1 MSHRSSQKLLFAAIL
16 AVCAVLAAVIFAMY
30 PSGFSAHSRQ
40 QQMPYLT
47 GVSLAGAEF
56 GPEIPNGEKR
66 GKFGKEYT
74 YPIAELTP
82 GYVSPKYFLGKGMN
96 TFRLPIRW
104 ERLQHALGEPLDE
117 KEVARLLLTVK
128 KLQEL
133 GAWVIVD
140 LHNYARYE
148 ETPIGTEKVPTSTLA
163 DVWKRMAVH
172 FKDSPRV
179 IFGLMNEPYDI
190 ESKVWA
196 EAANL
201 AIAAIRETGAR
212 NLIFVGGNTFSGTMH
227 WYDHG
232 NAETMLTIKD
242 PLDRIVFEGHLYL
255 DAGSAGQSDYCIG
268 PQIGVKRVEP
278 FLRWLKENNKV
289 GFVGEFGG
297 GANPRCVTAIAEL
310 AALLGKNR
318 DIILG
323 WAYWAAGPWWP
334 DEYFSSIEPKDGQDA
349 PQLKALMPHIVQ
361 AAGPTI
367 PPSPKEAN

>member
-1 MSHRSSQKLLFAAIL
+1 MSQPPSKKVLLAALLVLGGVL
-16 AVCAVLAAVIFAMY
+16 AVVTVAVF
-30 PSGFSAHSRQ
+30 PNGFSAYSKQ

-56 GPEIPNGEKR
+56 GPAIPSGEER
-66 GKFGKEYT
+66 GLFGKEYT

-82 GYVSPKYFLGKGMN
+82 GYESPQYFFDKGMN

-117 KEVARLLLTVK
+117 EELERLLLTVK
-128 KLQEL
+128 KLEEL
-133 GAWVIVD
+133 GAWVIID

-148 ETPIGTEKVPTSTLA
+148 EKPIGTKDVPAPALA
-163 DVWKRMAVH
+163 DVWKRLAEH
-172 FKDSPRV
+172 FKDSPRI

-190 ESKVWA
+190 DSKVWA
-196 EAANL
+196 ETANL
-201 AIAAIRETGAR
+201 AIAAIRETGAS

-227 WYDHG
+227 WNNHG
-232 NAETMLTIKD
+232 NAEAMLTVED
-242 PLDRIVFEGHLYL
+242 PLDRIVFEGHLYF
-255 DAGSAGQSDYCIG
+255 DEGSAGQSEECISSEV
-268 PQIGVKRVEP
+268 GVHRVKP
-278 FLRWLKENNKV
+278 FLRWLTENNKV

-297 GANPRCVTAIAEL
+297 GANAKCLAAMNKL
-310 AALLGKNR
+310 AALLGENR

-361 AAGPTI
+361 ATGPMI
-367 PPSPKEAN
+367 PPSPKESN